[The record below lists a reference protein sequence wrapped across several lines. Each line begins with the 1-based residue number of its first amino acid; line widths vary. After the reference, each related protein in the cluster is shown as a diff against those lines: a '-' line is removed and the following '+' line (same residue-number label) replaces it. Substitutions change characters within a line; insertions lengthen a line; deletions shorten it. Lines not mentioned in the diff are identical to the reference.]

1 MRTLTTTP
9 GWTQSN
15 KKENA
20 TPSLDQ
26 NAHLS
31 VRKRM
36 LVSPRNTQD
45 THVTNKRLIK
55 PRLVKRRQLRH
66 ECNGRR
72 FPFHALQQH
81 PWPKIKHRHPVE
93 HLVVTKKSE
102 RKNNH
107 RHATL
112 HDGKEEFKTLK
123 HDVNYI
129 IPNTAKDAP
138 FDFSYALIYVLP
150 LFYLSHSLLLFS
162 FRRSIS
168 FYDYLF

>member
-1 MRTLTTTP
+1 MPTLTTMP

-26 NAHLS
+26 NAHPS
-31 VRKRM
+31 VRKCM

-55 PRLVKRRQLRH
+55 PKLVKRRRLH
-66 ECNGRR
+66 ECNERR
-72 FPFHALQQH
+72 YPFHASRQH
-81 PWPKIKHRHPVE
+81 PWLIIKHRRPVE
-93 HLVVTKKSE
+93 RSVVTKKRK

-107 RHATL
+107 RHAVL
-112 HDGKEEFKTLK
+112 HDGREELKTLK
-123 HDVNYI
+123 HDDNYI
-129 IPNTAKDAP
+129 TPNTAKDAP

-150 LFYLSHSLLLFS
+150 LSCLSHSLLLFS
-162 FRRSIS
+162 FRRFIS

>member
-1 MRTLTTTP
+1 MPTLTTTP

-31 VRKRM
+31 VRKCT
-36 LVSPRNTQD
+36 LVSPRNMQD
-45 THVTNKRLIK
+45 THVTNKQLIK
-55 PRLVKRRQLRH
+55 PKLVKRRQLRH
-66 ECNGRR
+66 EYNGRR
-72 FPFHALQQH
+72 FPFHASRQH
-81 PWPKIKHRHPVE
+81 PWPIIKHRHPVE
-93 HLVVTKKSE
+93 RLVVTKKRK

-107 RHATL
+107 RHAAL
-112 HDGKEEFKTLK
+112 HDGKEELKTLK

-150 LFYLSHSLLLFS
+150 LSYLSHSLLLSS
-162 FRRSIS
+162 FRRFIS